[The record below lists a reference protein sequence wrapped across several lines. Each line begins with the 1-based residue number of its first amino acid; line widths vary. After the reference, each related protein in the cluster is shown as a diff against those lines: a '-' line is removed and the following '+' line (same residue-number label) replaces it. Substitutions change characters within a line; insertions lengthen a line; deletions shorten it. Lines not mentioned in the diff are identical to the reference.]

1 MFSWSKPSA
10 AQLLGEYRRLPP
22 LQPCDKSPRVQLL
35 EDIVKALHEENER
48 LQQRGGTASTY
59 SSYSSRSP
67 SLQQPAPPVRTVTA
81 VWGETGGLF
90 SHSQKIREQAAA
102 VSSGRVRIQW
112 EEHLKS
118 PCADPCV
125 FFFRKGERVSPS
137 EMERIVK
144 FCTGATR
151 LRQTSLPPMMRASL

>member
-22 LQPCDKSPRVQLL
+22 LLPCDRSPRVQLL
-35 EDIVKALHEENER
+35 EDIVKALQEENER

-59 SSYSSRSP
+59 SSSSSRPP
-67 SLQQPAPPVRTVTA
+67 SLQQPAPAPPVPPVRTVTA
-81 VWGETGGLF
+81 VWGETAGLSPF

-112 EEHLKS
+112 EEHSKS

-137 EMERIVK
+137 EMERIEK

-151 LRQTSLPPMMRASL
+151 LR

>member
-22 LQPCDKSPRVQLL
+22 LLPCDKSPRVQLL

-48 LQQRGGTASTY
+48 LQRGGAGAASTY

-67 SLQQPAPPVRTVTA
+67 SQQPAPPVRTVTA
-81 VWGETGGLF
+81 VWGETAGLSPF

-112 EEHLKS
+112 EEHSKS

-137 EMERIVK
+137 EMERIEK

-151 LRQTSLPPMMRASL
+151 LR